1 MIMAD
6 NSKKIHAVLLLGGG
20 GIRLWPLSTDERPK
34 QFLTLFHGKSL
45 YQLTLERVI
54 ACGINSIHVITNER
68 YFDRAREQAAK
79 LGLQPDFILE
89 PMRRDSAP
97 AIAAAVSSIQAL
109 SGPNACIAVLPCDH
123 LITDHAA
130 FGRALDDAVTTLKSG
145 LLVTFGIQPSG
156 PSTEYGYIEKGKKLD
171 LASEAFQAASFKEKP
186 NRETA
191 FSYLSSGN
199 YFWNSG
205 IFVFRAIDFA
215 REAENYMP
223 QIWSTARSSVELGRR
238 TPDALRL
245 HADAFGN
252 AEKISIDFAL
262 FEKSKSVALLPRNF
276 AWSDVG
282 NWASVHEAVPR
293 DADGNASVGDAAI
306 HESQN
311 TLAYG
316 EGVRVIALGLNDVV
330 VIASA
335 EGVFVAPMS
344 RAAEIKNLL

>member
-1 MIMAD
+1 MVD
-6 NSKKIHAVLLLGGG
+6 NSKKINAVLLLGGG
-20 GIRLWPLSTDERPK
+20 GTRLWPLSTDEHPK

-54 ACGINSIHVITNER
+54 ACGITAIHVITNER

-89 PMRRDSAP
+89 PTRRDSAP
-97 AIAAAVSSIQAL
+97 AIAAAVSAIQAV
-109 SGPNACIAVLPCDH
+109 SGPETCLAVLPCDH
-123 LITDHAA
+123 LITDYEA
-130 FGRALDDAVTTLKSG
+130 FGRALDDAVTTSKSG

-171 LASEAFQAASFKEKP
+171 LAPEAFQAISFKEKP
-186 NRETA
+186 NLEIARA
-191 FSYLSSGN
+191 YLLSGN

-205 IFVFRAIDFA
+205 MFVFRASDFA

-223 QIWSTARSSVELGRR
+223 QIWNAACSSVELGRR
-238 TPDALRL
+238 APDALRL

-252 AEKISIDFAL
+252 AEKISIDYAL
-262 FEKSKSVALLPRNF
+262 FEKSKFVALLPRNF
-276 AWSDVG
+276 TWSDVG
-282 NWASVHEAVPR
+282 NWASVHEALPR
-293 DADGNASVGDAAI
+293 DVDGNAAGGDVAI
-306 HESQN
+306 HESKN
-311 TLAYG
+311 TLAYS

-335 EGVFVAPMS
+335 EGVFVAPKE
-344 RAAEIKNLL
+344 RAPELKRLL